1 MKRKHCFELF
11 GYDFIIDEDLNTW
24 MIEVNT
30 NPCLEESSSILQM
43 YLPRLVEDM
52 LSLSVD
58 SLFKQFKGDLQSN
71 GEGDQRKAE
80 PAKKGKPYK
89 FPKVDG
95 YEDDENLWELLVD
108 LKDQRSRNEAKAKFL
123 KPINLNSSHAFQLK
137 DRTFKIKKYE
147 STHNWTTFKEQMNAK
162 EGRGMVSNSEAAKGI
177 ERVAKSNGS
186 LSE

>member
-58 SLFKQFKGDLQSN
+58 SLFKQFKGDIEAN
-71 GEGDQRKAE
+71 GEGDQK
-80 PAKKGKPYK
+80 
-89 FPKVDG
+89 
-95 YEDDENLWELLVD
+95 
-108 LKDQRSRNEAKAKFL
+108 
-123 KPINLNSSHAFQLK
+123 
-137 DRTFKIKKYE
+137 
-147 STHNWTTFKEQMNAK
+147 
-162 EGRGMVSNSEAAKGI
+162 
-177 ERVAKSNGS
+177 
-186 LSE
+186 

>member
-58 SLFKQFKGDLQSN
+58 SLFKQFKGDLEAN
-71 GEGDQRKAE
+71 GEGDQK
-80 PAKKGKPYK
+80 
-89 FPKVDG
+89 
-95 YEDDENLWELLVD
+95 
-108 LKDQRSRNEAKAKFL
+108 
-123 KPINLNSSHAFQLK
+123 
-137 DRTFKIKKYE
+137 
-147 STHNWTTFKEQMNAK
+147 
-162 EGRGMVSNSEAAKGI
+162 
-177 ERVAKSNGS
+177 
-186 LSE
+186 

>member
-1 MKRKHCFELF
+1 MTQTESRRLRNYSVRDDFIPTIKKQIARSIFATKDLIDPMKRKHCFELF

-147 STHNWTTFKEQMNAK
+147 
-162 EGRGMVSNSEAAKGI
+162 
-177 ERVAKSNGS
+177 
-186 LSE
+186 